1 MNTGGS
7 PLAVQEQSF
16 RDGLAKI
23 AEKDRKRQRAAMG
36 FTVAMVCAAA
46 CWLAVSALG
55 VYHLDRTAHQLKT
68 SNQQL
73 QSEINRNGQILIAL
87 KPLLREFGW
96 AGDRLPKDFSDVARI
111 TRSVEADDK
120 ISTLRLSE
128 HPPRVW
134 NETVQY
140 YPKDVDGNKVRS
152 ALADFGF
159 HVEERPPLVPD
170 VPANDIVFGDR
181 IPPEN
186 AKLVAYVLIRAGID
200 IRGIHRSRLASKS
213 DVIQVIGNRIV
224 ANGPPLSVDSIERL
238 STFDLD
244 PDYGH
249 N

>member
-1 MNTGGS
+1 MKTGDS
-7 PLAVQEQSF
+7 PLALQEQSF
-16 RDGLAKI
+16 REGLAKI
-23 AEKDRKRQRAAMG
+23 AEKDRKRQRSALVFTAAM
-36 FTVAMVCAAA
+36 ACAAA
-46 CWLAVSALG
+46 CWLAVSAFG
-55 VYHLDRTAHQLKT
+55 VHRLNRTADQLKT
-68 SNQQL
+68 SNLQL
-73 QSEINRNGQILIAL
+73 QSEIDRTKTIISAL
-87 KPLLREFGW
+87 NPLLREFGW
-96 AGDRLPKDFSDVARI
+96 AGDKLPKDSGDIARI
-111 TRSVEADDK
+111 TRSVQADDK

-159 HVEERPPLVPD
+159 RVEERPPLVPD

-200 IRGIHRSRLASKS
+200 IRGVHRSRLAPKS

-224 ANGPPLSVDSIERL
+224 ANEPPLSVDSIEGL
-238 STFDLD
+238 SSFDLD
-244 PDYGH
+244 PD
-249 N
+249 

>member
-1 MNTGGS
+1 MKTGES
-7 PLAVQEQSF
+7 PLALQEQSF

-23 AEKDRKRQRAAMG
+23 AEKDRRRQRAA
-36 FTVAMVCAAA
+36 TLLTSAMAFAAA

-55 VYHLDRTAHQLKT
+55 VHRLNRTADQLRT
-68 SNQQL
+68 SNEQL
-73 QSEINRNGQILIAL
+73 QSEIDRNKQIVIAL
-87 KPLLREFGW
+87 NPLLREFGW
-96 AGDRLPKDFSDVARI
+96 AGDKLPKDSGNIARI
-111 TRSVEADDK
+111 TRSVQADDK

-128 HPPRVW
+128 HPPRAW

-140 YPKDVDGNKVRS
+140 FPKDVDGNKVRS

-159 HVEERPPLVPD
+159 RVEERPPLVPD

-186 AKLVAYVLIRAGID
+186 AKLVSYVLIRAGID
-200 IRGIHRSRLASKS
+200 IRGIHRSRLAPKS

-224 ANGPPLSVDSIERL
+224 ADGAPLSVDSIEKQ

-244 PDYGH
+244 PD
-249 N
+249 